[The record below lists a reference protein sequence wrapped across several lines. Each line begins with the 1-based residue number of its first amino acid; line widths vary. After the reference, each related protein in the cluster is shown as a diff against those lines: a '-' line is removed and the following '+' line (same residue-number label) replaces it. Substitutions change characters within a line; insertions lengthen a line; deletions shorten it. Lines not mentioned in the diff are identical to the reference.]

1 MALPKTDRILG
12 IDPGWR
18 NIGVIALT
26 WTGRIRRV
34 TYHDTIG
41 TNPKMTDQESWVRII
56 SGLQAIIA
64 DPGCPDVIACEDMRG
79 VRYGHDE
86 RGTSNSSTD
95 EIRDVQ
101 AVIRTLAHVY
111 RKRLFFVRSSS
122 VYAATGSRIGRIP
135 GETDRQHKT
144 RQKSAN
150 QAAALRLFSG
160 TETLTEHE
168 FDASLIAAAVM
179 LGKGTEQ

>member
-18 NIGVIALT
+18 NIGIIAAT
-26 WTGRIRRV
+26 WFGRIRRV

-64 DPGCPDVIACEDMRG
+64 DPDCPEVIACEDMRG

-95 EIRDVQ
+95 DIRDVQ
-101 AVIRTLAHVY
+101 AVIRPLAHLY
-111 RKRLFFVRSSS
+111 GKRLFFVRSLSG
-122 VYAATGSRIGRIP
+122 YAAMGAKLNKLR
-135 GETDRQHKT
+135 GETQHMRKT
-144 RQKSAN
+144 RQKAAN
-150 QAAALRLFSG
+150 AAAAMRVFAG
-160 TETLTEHE
+160 AENLTEHE
-168 FDASLIAAAVM
+168 WDACIHAGAVM
-179 LGKGTEQ
+179 LGKGEEQ

>member
-18 NIGVIALT
+18 NIGIVSAI
-26 WTGRIRRV
+26 WSGRIRRV
-34 TYHDTIG
+34 TYRKTIE
-41 TNPKMTDQESWVRII
+41 TTQKMTDREAWDAII
-56 SGLQAIIA
+56 SGLQSIIA

-101 AVIRTLAHVY
+101 AVIRTLAHLY
-111 RKRLFFVRSSS
+111 GKRLFFVRSLSG
-122 VYAATGSRIGRIP
+122 YAAMGAKISKLR
-135 GETDRQHKT
+135 GETQHIRKA
-144 RQKSAN
+144 RQKAAS
-150 QAAALRLFSG
+150 AAAAMRVFSG
-160 TETLTEHE
+160 AENLTEHE
-168 FDASLIAAAVM
+168 WDACVHAGAVM
-179 LGKGTEQ
+179 LGKGEEQ